1 MEKELVFAGF
11 GGQGVLT
18 LGLIVAESA
27 LELGKQV
34 TWMPAYGPTMR
45 GGKAYSVVKF
55 SDESIGGPD
64 MEEIDVLVAMNKPSL
79 DYINLVK
86 EGGTVVI
93 NTSAIDEN
101 VTLREDIS
109 VVKINCQ
116 ELAQKVNNPKAANIV
131 VLGALIAKTGLFE
144 KELALKTM
152 CDFFEEKGKGN
163 FNVQNEAAFMEGYN
177 NAI

>member
-55 SDESIGGPD
+55 SDESIGD
-64 MEEIDVLVAMNKPSL
+64 LSQDLI
-79 DYINLVK
+79 IF
-86 EGGTVVI
+86 
-93 NTSAIDEN
+93 SAKRNFI
-101 VTLREDIS
+101 LR
-109 VVKINCQ
+109 
-116 ELAQKVNNPKAANIV
+116 
-131 VLGALIAKTGLFE
+131 
-144 KELALKTM
+144 
-152 CDFFEEKGKGN
+152 
-163 FNVQNEAAFMEGYN
+163 
-177 NAI
+177 